1 MVGLGLNYVVTAKL
15 LRAVTPPFGK
25 LAAME
30 AKLEVNTYIL
40 TLTCI
45 T

>member
-1 MVGLGLNYVVTAKL
+1 MVGLFLNYVVTAKL

-30 AKLEVNTYIL
+30 AKLEVNMLYIH
-40 TLTCI
+40 THSYA
-45 T
+45 